1 MDAINLDL
9 RSLLIGAAL
18 GAAFAIPAAVA
29 GVLAWHA
36 GKQIER
42 EAQSL
47 ALALG
52 CGPSA
57 ELEVATRHGVGVDA
71 LAAAGRS
78 SFIDAPHFERM
89 A

>member
-1 MDAINLDL
+1 MILDL

-18 GAAFAIPAAVA
+18 GA
-29 GVLAWHA
+29 VLAVPVTLAATIVWHA

-42 EAQSL
+42 ESQSL

-57 ELEVATRHGVGVDA
+57 ELEVATRHGVGVVKCKTSPSRGTGD
-71 LAAAGRS
+71 
-78 SFIDAPHFERM
+78 
-89 A
+89 

>member
-1 MDAINLDL
+1 MTLDL

-18 GAAFAIPAAVA
+18 GAALSVPATIA

-57 ELEVATRHGVGVDA
+57 ELEVATRHGVGVVKCKTPP
-71 LAAAGRS
+71 GRGTG
-78 SFIDAPHFERM
+78 D
-89 A
+89 